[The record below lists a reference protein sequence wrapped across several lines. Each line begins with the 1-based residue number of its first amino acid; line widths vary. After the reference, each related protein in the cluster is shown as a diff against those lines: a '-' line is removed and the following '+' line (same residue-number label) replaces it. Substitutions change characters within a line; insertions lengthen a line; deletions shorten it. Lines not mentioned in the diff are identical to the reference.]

1 MTPFSPSATPAAVPL
16 PPAFPD
22 PGAADAARLRAWL
35 ESVEQL
41 AAAEGLPPEGAA

>member
-1 MTPFSPSATPAAVPL
+1 MTTITTGQQ
-16 PPAFPD
+16 PD